1 MRTFPTRLAA
11 FLTLGLLLQNALGQP
26 EPAPKPVSFPELSK
40 AIAVTM
46 RSNIYDPRALDT
58 PAGRELELQVNEMA
72 AMANEREGFIKEFNR
87 LWSAGPFSHVRLE
100 VAQQPVGKLADFL
113 DAMNVGGGGARLDW
127 QGEVAILTVN
137 TMMGTDT
144 IAQITAAYRE
154 IADRKATAL
163 IIDLRNNEG
172 GTFAVKPLVGHL
184 LVTNLEAGV
193 FLTQSWTR
201 SNERPP
207 SPGQIAQIKPWRG
220 WSLKAFWRD
229 AQAEGVLRVVFEPM
243 APRFAGRVYVLTSG
257 RTASAAELATD
268 ALLASGAATL
278 VGEKTAGKMLS
289 QKPYD
294 LPNGLQL
301 YLPIADYHSARLGR
315 IEGAGIVPTVRV
327 PAGQALAR
335 ALELARTK
343 P

>member
-1 MRTFPTRLAA
+1 MKTFPARLAA
-11 FLTLGLLLQNALGQP
+11 CLTLGLILQNALGQP
-26 EPAPKPVSFPELSK
+26 EPVPKPVSFPELSRV
-40 AIAVTM
+40 IAATM
-46 RSNIYDPRALDT
+46 RSNIYDPRALAT
-58 PAGRELELQVNEMA
+58 PAGRELELRVNEMA
-72 AMANEREGFIKEFNR
+72 ARAKEREGFVKEFNR

-100 VAQQPVGKLADFL
+100 VAPQPVDKLADFL
-113 DAMNVGGGGARLDW
+113 DTMNVGGGGARLDW
-127 QGEVAILTVN
+127 QEEVAILTVN
-137 TMMGTDT
+137 TMMGMDT

-184 LVTNLEAGV
+184 LATNLEAGV

-207 SPGQIAQIKPWRG
+207 APDKIAQIKPWRG

-229 AQAEGVLRVVFEPM
+229 AQVDGVLRVVFEPM
-243 APRFAGRVYVLTSG
+243 SPRFAGRVYVLTSG
-257 RTASAAELATD
+257 RTASAAELAAD
-268 ALLASGAATL
+268 ALQASGAATL

-315 IEGAGIVPTVRV
+315 IEGAGIVPTVKV
-327 PAGQALAR
+327 PADKALAK